1 MMDAAKRFYVE
12 RHDLDRWIEE
22 LERAY
27 ADALIERANAET
39 VRRQR
44 PPDYDRL
51 TPHDLMAKVETA
63 LRGES

>member
-1 MMDAAKRFYVE
+1 MIESAKRFHME
-12 RHDLDRWIEE
+12 RSGHDGWIEI

-51 TPHDLMAKVETA
+51 TPHDLMAKV
-63 LRGES
+63 